1 MESEVGFF
9 RDNLNE
15 SIFKKI
21 FDETHTMG
29 KKNNSEDQMES
40 VGGSCDY
47 AFSSSSS
54 DTALGLGSYCV
65 DGHIK

>member
-1 MESEVGFF
+1 MKAY
-9 RDNLNE
+9 L
-15 SIFKKI
+15 KKSLMKLTLW
-21 FDETHTMG
+21 E